1 MIEGLIKKADVLI
14 EALPYI
20 RAFRDK
26 IVVIK
31 YGGSVVTSEGEVDT
45 VLEDVVFMETV
56 GMKPV
61 IVHGGSKAISRRM
74 VEAGIEPRF
83 VNGLRVTDKATM
95 QIAERTLFEEVN
107 SQIVNSIEE
116 IGGRAMGI
124 SAKAEGI
131 LKVRKY
137 LAPLKD
143 RDSGEVKMVDI
154 GYVGY
159 VESVDPEP
167 IKSLCEQ
174 GVVPVIA
181 PIGLG
186 PGGKSYNV
194 NADTAAGQ
202 IAVALKAEKLLFLTD
217 VMGIMRDSDDDGSL
231 LSTLHA
237 DAVDELIEKGVI
249 SGGMLPK
256 IESCLKAVKSGTGK
270 THIIDGRV
278 AHSLLLEIFTDRGI
292 GTQIIG

>member
-31 YGGSVVTSEGEVDT
+31 YGGSVITSEGEVDS
-45 VLEDVVFMETV
+45 VLEDIVFMETV

-74 VEAGIEPRF
+74 AQAGIEPRF
-83 VNGLRVTDKATM
+83 VNGLRVTDEATM

-107 SQIVNSIEE
+107 SQIVKAIEE

-159 VESVDPEP
+159 VESVEPEP

-174 GVVPVIA
+174 DVVPVIA

-186 PGGKSYNV
+186 PDGRSYNV

-202 IAVALKAEKLLFLTD
+202 IAAALKAEKLLFLTD
-217 VMGIMRDSDDDGSL
+217 VMGIMRDSDDEGSL

-256 IESCLKAVKSGTGK
+256 IESCLKAVKSGTRK

-278 AHSLLLEIFTDRGI
+278 PHSLLLEIFTDRGI
-292 GTQIIG
+292 GTQILG